1 MRTGAEYKEALR
13 DGRRIWVLG
22 EGRIDDV
29 TTHPATRPMVDE
41 YVTWYDRHLDPAW
54 QDVLLTKCDGTTV
67 PVGYLVP
74 RNAGD
79 LVRMGRS
86 FAATTFVSAGN
97 ITHTPAYGHMIALG
111 VLHAV
116 GLCNASPAQVENAEA
131 YRAGIARTG
140 RFLTFASG
148 AAPIGYRMRPDPA
161 ERAAL
166 RLVRETDAGLV
177 IRGKIGM
184 HTSPAYAED
193 VYIGALNGVEYQG
206 YRASFVVAVNAP
218 GVTVICRKRSARDA
232 NPFSAPLSR
241 RFDELDGQ
249 MWLDDVLVPREHV
262 FLTEPSPEPIAR
274 WLVWHQLYCW
284 LSKAEF
290 TLGLAFACTHAM
302 GLVSHDA
309 TIEYLIDLIADVQ
322 TVRSCLVATELDPEF
337 TPEGFCAPNHT
348 HLAAGS
354 IAMLKARPRMG
365 EILQTLPG
373 SSLVVAPSDQDLVDP
388 ELAAGLEESFAGGG
402 YTALQRSALLQMAW
416 DHVGSALDHRESV
429 YELHSNGGLPAWR
442 NRLRRNYNRY
452 EELADGVLRQLGL
465 PMPKVDLR
473 SIREAPMVVRRPVTP
488 PAPAERP
495 TRRDDAL

>member
-1 MRTGAEYKEALR
+1 MRTGAEYRETLR

-29 TTHPATRPMVDE
+29 TTHPATHAMVEE
-41 YVTWYDRHLDPAW
+41 YVTWYDRHFDPAW
-54 QDVLLTKCDGTTV
+54 HDLLLTDSDKTGV

-74 RNAGD
+74 RSADD

-86 FAATTFVSAGN
+86 FAATTFLSAGN

-116 GLCNASPAQVENAEA
+116 GLSNASAGQVENAET

-140 RFLTFASG
+140 KFLTFASG
-148 AAPIGYRMRPDPA
+148 AAPIGYRMRPEPA
-161 ERAAL
+161 ERAAM

-177 IRGKIGM
+177 VRGRIGM

-193 VYIGALNGVEYQG
+193 VYIGALNGIEFHG
-206 YRASFVVAVNAP
+206 HRATFVVAVNAP

-232 NPFSAPLSR
+232 NPFSAPLSS

-249 MWLDDVLVPREHV
+249 MWLDEVLVPWERV
-262 FLTEPSPEPIAR
+262 FLTDPSPEPIAR

-290 TLGLAFACTHAM
+290 TLGLGFACTHAM

-309 TIEYLIDLIADVQ
+309 TIDYLIDLIADVQ
-322 TVRSCLVATELDPEF
+322 TVRSCLVAAERDPEF
-337 TPEGFCAPNHT
+337 TPEVFCSPNHT
-348 HLAAGS
+348 HLSAGS

-365 EILQTLPG
+365 TILQTLPG
-373 SSLVVAPSDQDLVDP
+373 SSLVVAPSDHD
-388 ELAAGLEESFAGGG
+388 
-402 YTALQRSALLQMAW
+402 
-416 DHVGSALDHRESV
+416 
-429 YELHSNGGLPAWR
+429 
-442 NRLRRNYNRY
+442 
-452 EELADGVLRQLGL
+452 
-465 PMPKVDLR
+465 
-473 SIREAPMVVRRPVTP
+473 
-488 PAPAERP
+488 
-495 TRRDDAL
+495 

>member
-1 MRTGAEYKEALR
+1 MRTGADYREALR

-29 TTHPATRPMVDE
+29 TTHPATRSMVEE
-41 YVTWYDRHLDPAW
+41 YVTWYDRHFDPAW
-54 QDVLLTKCDGTTV
+54 RDLLLTETEA
-67 PVGYLVP
+67 PVGFVLP
-74 RNAGD
+74 RSASN
-79 LVRMGRS
+79 LTRMGRS
-86 FAATTFVSAGN
+86 FSATTFLSAGN
-97 ITHTPAYGHMIALG
+97 ITHTPAYGHLIALG

-116 GLCNASPAQVENAEA
+116 GLQNASAVENAEA
-131 YRAGIARTG
+131 YRARIARTG

-161 ERAAL
+161 DRAAL
-166 RLVRETDAGLV
+166 NLVRETDAGMV

-193 VYIGALNGVEYQG
+193 VYIGALNGIEFQG
-206 YRASFVVAVNAP
+206 HRASFVVAVNAP

-232 NPFSAPLSR
+232 NPFSAPLSS

-249 MWLDDVLVPREHV
+249 MWLDDVLIPWERV

-274 WLVWHQLYCW
+274 WLFWHQLYCW

-290 TLGLAFACTHAM
+290 TLGLGFACTHAM

-309 TIEYLIDLIADVQ
+309 TIDYLIDLITDVQ
-322 TVRSCLVATELDPEF
+322 TVRSCMVAAELDPEF
-337 TPEGFCAPNHT
+337 TPEGFCSPNHT

-373 SSLVVAPSDQDLVDP
+373 SSLVVAPSDQDLADP

-416 DHVGSALDHRESV
+416 DHVGSALDHREAV
-429 YELHSNGGLPAWR
+429 YELHSNGGMPVWR
-442 NRLRRNYNRY
+442 ARLRRGYNRY
-452 EELADGVLRQLGL
+452 EELANGVLQQLGI

-473 SIREAPMVVRRPVTP
+473 TIREAPMVVRRPVTP
-488 PAPAERP
+488 P
-495 TRRDDAL
+495 TSKQ